1 MAAYQS
7 IVAYDGTGY
16 QGFQRL
22 APGLPTVQGVL
33 EDALRAVG
41 WTGTSL
47 LAAGRTDAGVHA
59 RGQVIAYDLAWRHP
73 AETLSRALNANL
85 PADVAVR
92 RTERAAEG
100 FHPRFSARRRTYSYS
115 LLVDAWPD
123 PLAERFA
130 WRLWPGPDLESMN
143 AEAQALIGRHDYAA
157 FGQAPIPGGHT
168 RREVFQAEWR
178 AEAKGLVFVI
188 QADAFLQHMVRRLVA
203 ALVSV
208 GRGIKP
214 PGTLAEL
221 VADPRLRWLDKLAPP
236 QGLCLEAVEYGSA
249 TIDDARIG

>member
-1 MAAYQS
+1 MATYQS

-33 EDALRAVG
+33 EDALQAVG
-41 WTGTSL
+41 WTGASL

-59 RGQVIAYDLAWRHP
+59 RGQVIAYDLTWRHP

-92 RTERAAEG
+92 STGLAADG
-100 FHPRFSARRRTYSYS
+100 FHPRFSARRRTYTYRI
-115 LLVDAWPD
+115 LVDAWPD

-130 WRLWPGPDLESMN
+130 WRLWPGPDAGVLKG
-143 AEAQALIGRHDYAA
+143 EAQALLGRHDFAA

-168 RREVFQAEWR
+168 RRQVFLASWQAEP
-178 AEAKGLVFVI
+178 KGLVFVI

-203 ALVSV
+203 ALVAV
-208 GRGIKP
+208 GLGHKP
-214 PGTLAEL
+214 PGTLAAL
-221 VADPRLRWLDKLAPP
+221 VTDPTLRWQEKLAPP
-236 QGLCLEAVEYGSA
+236 HGLCLEAVEYEA
-249 TIDDARIG
+249 TTIDDAGIG